1 MSTSKS
7 SYSKLHPLIQK
18 TLRDMRWAELRPIQ
32 CDAIDEMT
40 ETLNH
45 LIISASTASGK
56 TEAAFLPILSDI
68 VEDHQSSIRAIYVGP
83 LKALINDQFRRL
95 EDLCNYAEIPV
106 HKWHGDASQSGKQKA
121 RNKPSGVLLITPESI
136 ESLFINHS
144 SKLKIMFSDL
154 SYVVID
160 EMHSF
165 IGTERGA
172 HLKSLITR
180 LTPISKQHVRL
191 IGLSATLG
199 DDALAKQWLYPS
211 DPELITLIKGKG
223 GDKTIQCQLKGYI
236 RSIVMDAPE
245 SQSSEEQEIKTPED
259 AKLAYRH
266 LVKKYHPDLAPTPEE
281 REQYTQHMK
290 VINAAYHEGRFR
302 DLGKLL
308 SELDPESMKKIH
320 VIAEH
325 IEKFDKGSEDDFTI
339 ASDLI
344 RLFYGKTALIFANRR
359 SDIEQYADIVIRI
372 LESQNKP
379 NCFYVHHGSLSKSER
394 EFTEEALK
402 TVHGT
407 TAFCS
412 STLEMGIDVGNVSV
426 VGQIGPTWSVNSL
439 CQRLGRSGR
448 RDGETSMLRMMIP
461 VDEVAQKSDIVS
473 KIYPDLLQGIALI
486 ELVAE
491 GWCEPPEIDH
501 LHFSTLIQQI
511 MSIVKEYG
519 GKNAAGIHAAL
530 ITNGAFRNVDKAT
543 FIQIL
548 RSMKEHDLIEQDN
561 NDIILGLRGE
571 RITCS
576 LDFYSAFMTPI
587 LYRVVHKGRLIGTIE
602 DLPGGDPNEKEKYL
616 ILAGKRWKVLSVDT
630 ERLEICV
637 EPSKA
642 GKVPKFGGG
651 YGADVHPKVRQK
663 MLEILKGDKVPTY
676 LDETAKGMLLAARK
690 VAKEAGLLE
699 NPFYQDG
706 SKVIW
711 FTWTGSKIHRTL
723 WGLVKLSADINV
735 DGIDGPFDD
744 LTLCFESPL
753 DKILNAF
760 PKLME
765 NPPALEEIARAFPT
779 PAQEKYD
786 RYLTN
791 ELQVRLFAH
800 NSLDLNGSVK
810 LINNTNFHPLV
821 KT

>member
-1 MSTSKS
+1 
-7 SYSKLHPLIQK
+7 
-18 TLRDMRWAELRPIQ
+18 MRWAELRPIQ
-32 CDAIDEMT
+32 CDAIDEMA

-56 TEAAFLPILSDI
+56 TEAAFLPILSSI

-95 EDLCNYAEIPV
+95 EDLCIMTEIPV
-106 HKWHGDASQSGKQKA
+106 HKWHGDASQAGKQKA
-121 RNKPSGVLLITPESI
+121 RNNPSGVLLITPESI

-144 SKLKIMFSDL
+144 SKLKTMFSDL
-154 SYVVID
+154 SYIVID

-172 HLKSLITR
+172 HLKSLISR

-199 DDALAKQWLYPS
+199 DDELAKQWLFPP
-211 DPELITLIKGKG
+211 DPELITLVKGKG
-223 GDKTIQCQLKGYI
+223 GDKTIHCQLKGYV
-236 RSIVMDAPE
+236 RSVSIDAPE
-245 SQSSEEQEIKTPED
+245 SQSSEAQEIKTPED

-266 LVKKYHPDLAPTPEE
+266 LVKKCHPDLVLSPEE
-281 REQYTQHMK
+281 KEQYTQYMK
-290 VINAAYHEGRFR
+290 EINAVYHEGRFR
-302 DLGKLL
+302 DLSRLL
-308 SELDPESMKKIH
+308 AELDPESIKKIH

-339 ASDLI
+339 ASDII
-344 RLFYGKTALIFANRR
+344 RLFYGKTALIFANSR
-359 SDIEQYADIVIRI
+359 SFIEQYADIVIRI
-372 LESQNKP
+372 LESQKKP

-394 EFTEEALK
+394 EYTEEALK
-402 TVHGT
+402 TINGT

-448 RDGETSMLRMMIP
+448 RDGEASVLRMMIP
-461 VDEVAQKSDIVS
+461 VDEVVQKSDIVS
-473 KIYPDLLQGIALI
+473 KLYPDLLQGIALI

-491 GWCEPPEIDH
+491 GWCEPPDVH
-501 LHFSTLIQQI
+501 RLYFSTLVQQI
-511 MSIVKEYG
+511 MSTVKEYG
-519 GKNAAGIHAAL
+519 GKRADAVYESL

-548 RSMKEHDLIEQDN
+548 RSMKEHDLIDQDN
-561 NDIILGLRGE
+561 GDLILGIRGE
-571 RITCS
+571 RIACS

-587 LYRVVHKGRLIGTIE
+587 FYRVVHKGRLIGTIE

-642 GKVPKFGGG
+642 GKVPMFGGG
-651 YGADVHPKVRQK
+651 GLTDVHPKIREK
-663 MLEILKGDKVPTY
+663 MLDILKGDYVPTY
-676 LDETAKGMLLAARK
+676 LDETAKGMLHAARK
-690 VAKEAGLLE
+690 VAKDAGLLE

-706 SKVIW
+706 SRVIW

-723 WGLVKLSADINV
+723 WGLARLSTDLYV

-744 LTLCFESPL
+744 LTLCFNAPL
-753 DKILNAF
+753 DKVINIF
-760 PKLME
+760 PRLIE
-765 NPPALEEIARAFPT
+765 TPPPIEEIAKAFPI

-786 RYLTN
+786 RYLTG
-791 ELQVRLFAH
+791 ELQTRLFAH
-800 NSLDLNGSVK
+800 NALDLSGSVK
-810 LINNTNFHPLV
+810 LINNLNLRTLV

>member
-1 MSTSKS
+1 
-7 SYSKLHPLIQK
+7 
-18 TLRDMRWAELRPIQ
+18 MRWTELRPIQ
-32 CDAIDEMT
+32 RDTIDEMS

-68 VEDHQSSIRAIYVGP
+68 VEDYQGSIKAIYVGP

-95 EDLCNYAEIPV
+95 EDLCNYTEIPV
-106 HKWHGDASQSGKQKA
+106 HKWHGDASQACKQKV
-121 RNKPSGVLLITPESI
+121 RNNPSGVLLITPESI
-136 ESLFINHS
+136 ESLFVNHS
-144 SKLKIMFSDL
+144 SKLKTMFSHL
-154 SYVVID
+154 SYIVID

-172 HLKSLITR
+172 HLKSLLSR
-180 LTPISKQHVRL
+180 LTVMSKQHVRL
-191 IGLSATLG
+191 LGLSATLG
-199 DDALAKQWLYPS
+199 DDTLAKQWLYPS
-211 DPELITLIKGKG
+211 DPKMITLIKGKG
-223 GDKTIQCQLKGYI
+223 GDKTIHCQLKGYI
-236 RSIVMDAPE
+236 RTLKVEAPE
-245 SQSSEEQEIKTPED
+245 SHASEEQEIKTPED

-281 REQYTQHMK
+281 RDNYTQHMK
-290 VINAAYHEGRFR
+290 QINAAYHEGRFQ
-302 DLGKLL
+302 DLGRLL
-308 SELDPESMKKIH
+308 SELDPQSIKKIH

-325 IEKFDKGSEDDFTI
+325 IEKFDKGSEEDFTI
-339 ASDLI
+339 ASDII

-359 SDIEQYADIVIRI
+359 SDIEQYADIVTRI
-372 LESQNKP
+372 LENENKP

-402 TVHGT
+402 TIQGT

-448 RDGETSMLRMMIP
+448 RDGEASTLRMMIP

-491 GWCEPPEIDH
+491 RWYEPPDIDR
-501 LHFSTLIQQI
+501 LHYSTFIQQI

-519 GKNAAGIHAAL
+519 GKNASGIYEAL
-530 ITNGAFRNVDKAT
+530 VTKGAFRNIDKAT
-543 FIQIL
+543 FIKIL
-548 RSMKEHDLIEQDN
+548 RSMKEHDLIDQDN

-571 RITCS
+571 RIACS

-602 DLPGGDPNEKEKYL
+602 DLPGGDPNEEDKYL
-616 ILAGKRWKVLSVDT
+616 ILAGKRWKVLAVDT
-630 ERLEICV
+630 ERLEIFV

-651 YGADVHPKVRQK
+651 AGADVHTKVRQK
-663 MLEILKGDKVPTY
+663 MLEILKSNKVPAY
-676 LDETAKGMLLAARK
+676 LDETAKGMLHAARS
-690 VAKEAGLLE
+690 AAQEAELFKS
-699 NPFYQDG
+699 PFYQEG

-723 WGLVKLSADINV
+723 WGLAKHNGSLKI
-735 DGIDGPFDD
+735 DGIDGPSDD

-753 DKILNAF
+753 ERVLSSL
-760 PKLME
+760 PQLTE
-765 NPPALEEIARAFPT
+765 NPPSLEEIARTFPT
-779 PAQEKYD
+779 RSQEKYD
-786 RYLTN
+786 RYLAE
-791 ELQVRLFAH
+791 ELQVSLFAH
-800 NSLDLNGSVK
+800 NSLDLSGSAE
-810 LINNTNFHPLV
+810 LITNMNFSSLV
-821 KT
+821 QT